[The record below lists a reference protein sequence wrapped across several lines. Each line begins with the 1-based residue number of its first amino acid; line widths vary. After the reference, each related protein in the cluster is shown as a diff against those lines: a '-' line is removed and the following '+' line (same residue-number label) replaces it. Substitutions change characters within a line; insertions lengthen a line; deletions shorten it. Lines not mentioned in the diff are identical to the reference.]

1 MPCKIITVCQFAKTK
16 GIYKWDEESHCMQL
30 SFIIALIMTI
40 RMNAVSFVHVTRKT
54 WCRYQRDKITGEST
68 DKSSIN
74 IPKNIIDLISPIFSH
89 SDLGSD
95 SQLERCLHGQ
105 TQNCNEALN
114 QLI

>member
-1 MPCKIITVCQFAKTK
+1 
-16 GIYKWDEESHCMQL
+16 
-30 SFIIALIMTI
+30 
-40 RMNAVSFVHVTRKT
+40 MNAVSFVHVTRKHGVDI
-54 WCRYQRDKITGEST
+54 RDKITGEST
-68 DKSSIN
+68 YKSSIN

-114 QLI
+114 QLIW

>member
-1 MPCKIITVCQFAKTK
+1 MKKVIAAIVHHCSDNDNM
-16 GIYKWDEESHCMQL
+16 DERRKFCSCTE
-30 SFIIALIMTI
+30 
-40 RMNAVSFVHVTRKT
+40 KT

-68 DKSSIN
+68 YKSYIN

-114 QLI
+114 QLIW